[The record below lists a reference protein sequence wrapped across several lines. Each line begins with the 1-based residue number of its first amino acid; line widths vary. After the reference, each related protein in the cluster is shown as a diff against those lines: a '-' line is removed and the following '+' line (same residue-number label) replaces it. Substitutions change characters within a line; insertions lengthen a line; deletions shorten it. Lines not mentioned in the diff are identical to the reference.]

1 MPTYAY
7 KATDSSGK
15 VVDGTL
21 RADNENAA
29 VRRLRELSYLPIRV
43 SVLTAQQVKELQ
55 GVPSSVKGRI
65 RRREVMWFTVQLAT
79 LLEAGITLDYSL
91 GVLSEVAENEALKV
105 MVSDLRKSIREG
117 GTFSDGL
124 AKYPKQFTPLYL
136 NMVRAGEAGG
146 ALESVMANLAEF
158 LEKDYELR
166 SYVRS
171 LMVYPAILLSFGGG
185 AIVVLLTLVLPR
197 FAKIFDDV
205 GIPLPMP
212 TQLLITASELFMAY
226 WWIGV
231 GLIFLSL
238 TGVKAFGRTEQGRR
252 KIDAL
257 KLRLPVLGPLWH
269 KRMVARF
276 SRTLASLLEG
286 GVSMLP
292 AFTIIKEIMQN
303 KIMAEA
309 IAQVQEGV
317 KEGENI
323 AQPLRTTG
331 AFPGMA
337 IHMITVGEET
347 GQLERMLGKVA
358 DTYENETANTIRAFT
373 SVLGPVLIVSMATLV
388 GFIVLSVILPIM
400 RVNELAT
407 FGG

>member
-1 MPTYAY
+1 MAAYLY
-7 KATDSSGK
+7 KATDSTGK

-21 RADNENAA
+21 RADNETQA
-29 VRRLRELSYLPIRV
+29 VRKLRDLGYIPIRV
-43 SVLTAQQVKELQ
+43 NPLSSQQIQKVKRNE
-55 GVPSSVKGRI
+55 GNGKGRVK
-65 RRREVMWFTVQLAT
+65 RRETMWFTVQLAT

-91 GVLSEVAENEALKV
+91 GVLVDVSENPALRA
-105 MVSDLRKSIREG
+105 MVSDLRRAIREG
-117 GTFSDGL
+117 ESFSEAL
-124 AKYPKQFTPLYL
+124 SRYPKQFSPLYL
-136 NMVRAGEAGG
+136 NMVKAGEAGG
-146 ALESVMANLAEF
+146 ALETVMTNLAEF

-171 LMVYPAILLSFGGG
+171 LMIYPAILLSFGGG

-212 TQLLITASELFMAY
+212 THMLIVASELFMSY
-226 WWIGV
+226 WWLGLGCVALSVIGIKAV
-231 GLIFLSL
+231 G
-238 TGVKAFGRTEQGRR
+238 KNEEGRR
-252 KIDAL
+252 RIDAI
-257 KLRLPVLGPLWH
+257 KLRMPVLGPLWH

-276 SRTLASLLEG
+276 ARTLASLLDG

-292 AFTIIKEIMQN
+292 AFSIIREIMQN

-309 IAQVQEGV
+309 IAHVQEGV

-323 AQPLRTTG
+323 AQPLRMTG
-331 AFPGMA
+331 AFPAMA

-347 GQLERMLGKVA
+347 GQLERMLKKVA
-358 DTYENETANTIRAFT
+358 ITYENETANTIRAFT
-373 SVLGPVLIVSMATLV
+373 SVLGPVLIVAMATLV

-400 RVNELAT
+400 RVNDLAS